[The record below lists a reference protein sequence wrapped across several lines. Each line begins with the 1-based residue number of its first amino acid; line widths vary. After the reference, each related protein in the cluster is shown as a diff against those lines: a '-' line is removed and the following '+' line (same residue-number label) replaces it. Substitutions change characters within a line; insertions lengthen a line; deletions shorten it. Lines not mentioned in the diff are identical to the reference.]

1 MTEKEPKKEEFMKIP
16 YRVSL
21 GYRYAAGPYM
31 SRFCEELK
39 ANKRFVANKCR
50 QCGRK
55 LFPPRM
61 FCPDC
66 GLRASEEWVTVGP
79 EGTVLFVVE
88 VGRASID
95 LRTGEKMKMPTP
107 YSALIQ
113 IDGVAPGRG
122 AFFHWLKVDQPD
134 QATEGLRIRPV
145 FKEERL
151 LGTLE
156 DVLYFVPVGN

>member
-1 MTEKEPKKEEFMKIP
+1 MGEKDKEEFMKIP
-16 YRVSL
+16 HRVSL
-21 GYRYAAGPYM
+21 VYRYAAGPYM

-39 ANKRFVANKCR
+39 ENKRFVANKCKE
-50 QCGRK
+50 CGRH

-66 GLRASEEWVTVGP
+66 GIRASDEWVEVGP
-79 EGTVLFVVE
+79 EGTVLFATE

-95 LRTGEKMKMPTP
+95 LRTGERMKMPTP

-122 AFFHWLKVDQPD
+122 AFFHWLKVNDPD
-134 QATEGLRIRPV
+134 QAREGLRIKPV
-145 FKEERL
+145 FKEERF

-156 DVLYFVPVGN
+156 DVICFEPVDEE